1 MIRLSIKGVIIL
13 IAISGAQ
20 KFNDMVQFDVNELLA
35 VYGEMLEAD
44 RRNGTDFAREQ
55 AEYIKAHYPLV
66 ELSI

>member
-1 MIRLSIKGVIIL
+1 MLAVNHVSSYVAMLGQSTL
-13 IAISGAQ
+13 
-20 KFNDMVQFDVNELLA
+20 MFDVNELLA

-55 AEYIKAHYPLV
+55 AEYITAHYPLV